1 MPSPQSRARSY
12 SRPKLSETPHTDN
25 VVRIIELIVNASV
38 HTPTKSDAKVLAERF
53 CELLNM
59 FTMDEIKL
67 IKKKDNK
74 FFTLCIKLLHEI
86 GSSGTEEAK
95 VFMDVCKSKLKA
107 YTLFKYDGPPIIRNV
122 QEGGARFK
130 IPAGLVSLLCLVLAI
145 FSMTDLLMN
154 PRNAITLTSLC
165 HLVSK
170 LTWGKLGWV
179 NDFFTGPSATN
190 LLVPVDLVS
199 GPAVIS
205 VTGEEGAEGEAYTQA
220 KKFADQ
226 LEADANSMTAA
237 TEAAIMSLAIQSRG
251 AVTCATRQS
260 CPDAATALLGN
271 VLTPFV
277 AVEDTRPTLLSA
289 ISSNQTALAV
299 VRSRLVE
306 ENGKWRIIGGRN
318 ETLLEELQANA
329 TRLENAI
336 AAFDATSSMLSRVP
350 GLDNPEAIAT
360 LLRSAST
367 AAFAQLD
374 VPKGEL
380 PTRVI
385 KFSPREEK
393 LLFKNSKASTR
404 KAKPVGEIQ
413 LLTKESR
420 KVTTAELT
428 AAGIEGVVIDLSRLA
443 ETHSELDLAY
453 VEELGKLPEL
463 IREAVSLV
471 PPGGTSVN
479 VKDVGALVLK
489 RFKADPKADAFKP
502 PYAVF
507 SAIALKSATEVATH
521 NLGIAQKQV
530 ASSLARVFDS
540 NFQMQRER
548 DAQKLTDQ
556 LVTQGL
562 TRPEA
567 ISAAI
572 EAIELTGRFGMKPK
586 LDNLEYAR
594 TVFNCFKGHTCRK
607 EKMED
612 LYETARL
619 DREVRGW
626 GFFKRLD
633 YVKYNLIFVLFAM
646 LGTSVTLEIL
656 LDAIP
661 GIVNAG
667 LSSAESIA
675 GIPKRLLGNQRLAA
689 AKDKLALEQLQ
700 KNALLLN
707 EIRGPIKNEMLRLR
721 NAAIEGNDVTRVE
734 ERIRGLRGLSAAI
747 EGVPLLLKNNNT
759 RRNRAAGSGLTPSP
773 EALAGPPP
781 GQARGL
787 VLGPRPPPGPPP
799 QGRPP
804 PRVMSTKNAQNSLK
818 LLAEKYK
825 AGFPGGG
832 GGAREG
838 TLTEAQVN
846 ELLQQAKALGI
857 TINGYKNT
865 NDKTQ
870 LNTQIRIVDAIIA
883 HFKPGDI

>member
-1 MPSPQSRARSY
+1 MPSPRSY

-38 HTPTKSDAKVLAERF
+38 HTPAKSDAKVLAERF

-74 FFTLCIKLLHEI
+74 FFTLTIQLLHEI
-86 GSSGTEEAK
+86 GSSGTEESK

-107 YTLFKYDGPPIIRNV
+107 YTLLKYDGPPVIRNV
-122 QEGGARFK
+122 QEGGAHFK
-130 IPAGLVSLLCLVLAI
+130 MPGGLVSLLCLVLAI

-154 PRNAITLTSLC
+154 PLNAITLTSLC
-165 HLVSK
+165 QLVSK

-179 NDFFTGPSATN
+179 NDFFAGASTTN

-199 GPAVIS
+199 GPAVIT
-205 VTGEEGAEGEAYTQA
+205 VTGEEGAAGEAYTQA

-226 LEADANSMTAA
+226 LGADANSIMAA
-237 TEAAIMSLAIQSRG
+237 SEAAIMSLAIQSRG

-336 AAFDATSSMLSRVP
+336 VAFDATSSMLSRVP

-360 LLRSAST
+360 LLRSASE

-380 PTRVI
+380 PMRVI

-393 LLFKNSKASTR
+393 VLFKNSKASTR
-404 KAKPVGEIQ
+404 KAKLGQIQ

-428 AAGIEGVVIDLSRLA
+428 AAGIEGAVIDLSRLA

-471 PPGGTSVN
+471 PSGGTSVN

-540 NFQMQRER
+540 NFHMQRER
-548 DAQKLTDQ
+548 DAQRLTDQ
-556 LVTQGL
+556 LVTLGL
-562 TRPEA
+562 TRTEA
-567 ISAAI
+567 IGEAI

-607 EKMED
+607 EKMDD

-619 DREVRGW
+619 HREVRGW
-626 GFFKRLD
+626 TLLQKLN
-633 YVKYNLIFVLFAM
+633 YTKYHQIFILFAM
-646 LGTSVTLEIL
+646 LGTASTLSIL

-661 GIVNAG
+661 GIIKAG
-667 LSSAESIA
+667 LSSAESIV
-675 GIPKRLLGNQRLAA
+675 GIPGRLFGQGR
-689 AKDKLALEQLQ
+689 
-700 KNALLLN
+700 
-707 EIRGPIKNEMLRLR
+707 
-721 NAAIEGNDVTRVE
+721 
-734 ERIRGLRGLSAAI
+734 LSAATQEYALGRLANNAEKRAEFRKNLQEEIQRLVNAAKHGTNLPSI
-747 EGVPLLLKNNNT
+747 EKRIREINNILEAIDGRPAAPPALRNNT
-759 RRNRAAGSGLTPSP
+759 RRNHRGQSPSRSPKSHLPVGATRGLQLVPRPPAGS
-773 EALAGPPP
+773 PP
-781 GQARGL
+781 RRL
-787 VLGPRPPPGPPP
+787 VLGSPAKSPR
-799 QGRPP
+799 
-804 PRVMSTKNAQNSLK
+804 TKLK
-818 LLAEKYK
+818 ELAEKYK

-832 GGAREG
+832 GGAAEG
-838 TLTEAQVN
+838 TMTKSEVGHLLKEA
-846 ELLQQAKALGI
+846 LRLGI
-857 TINGYKNT
+857 NMPIDLDGANT
-865 NDKTQ
+865 TQ
-870 LNTQIRIVDAIIA
+870 LNTQRKIVNAILEA
-883 HFKPGDI
+883 P